1 MRYYTTLWE
10 GFGMDAGRTL
20 IRIVLLALLLYAA
33 GCLARLG
40 REVQA
45 AQDAAQALTE
55 ALASVER
62 ENRAM
67 RRQLDGDR
75 TAEEWEMLAWQ
86 RLGLVRPGEIVFLFP
101 TEERQA

>member
-1 MRYYTTLWE
+1 
-10 GFGMDAGRTL
+10 MDARRTL

-33 GCLARLG
+33 GCLAGLG
-40 REVQA
+40 REVKA
-45 AQDAAQALTE
+45 AQDTARALTAE
-55 ALASVER
+55 LASVER

-75 TAEEWEMLAWQ
+75 STEDWEMLAWQ

-101 TEERQA
+101 REEKQA